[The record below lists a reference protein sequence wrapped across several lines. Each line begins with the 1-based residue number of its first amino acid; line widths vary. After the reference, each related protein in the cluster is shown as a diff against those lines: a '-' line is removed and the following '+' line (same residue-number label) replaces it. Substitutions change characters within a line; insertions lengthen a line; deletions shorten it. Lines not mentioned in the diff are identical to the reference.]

1 MDTGCLSSMNITG
14 ANQAR
19 AFAGQLPTKRCFSNG
34 HHRSVA
40 VKSPVLRNKGK
51 RLHRRPGALKVHL
64 LFYCL
69 II

>member
-19 AFAGQLPTKRCFSNG
+19 AFVGQLPTKRCFSNG
-34 HHRSVA
+34 HHRSVV
-40 VKSPVLRNKGK
+40 VKSLALRNKGK
-51 RLHRRPGALKVHL
+51 RLHCRPGALKVHL